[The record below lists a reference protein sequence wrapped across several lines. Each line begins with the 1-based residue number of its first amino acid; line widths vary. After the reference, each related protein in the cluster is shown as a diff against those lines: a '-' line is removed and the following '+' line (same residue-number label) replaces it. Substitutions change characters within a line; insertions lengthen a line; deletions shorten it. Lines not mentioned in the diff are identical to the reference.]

1 MNDSN
6 NCVFSVSRLT
16 DTDLNNLYN
25 AVLAENAARRK
36 LREEKRADWIRS
48 HYYAFM
54 SHPNATSVVVND
66 ITVVAVYDRYNGIQT
81 ATARPVHGD
90 VYDNDT
96 GIAVAYA
103 KAMDETI
110 PDYI

>member
-1 MNDSN
+1 MSNSN

-25 AVLAENAARRK
+25 AALAEKTTRQKR
-36 LREEKRADWIRS
+36 REEKRASWIRTR
-48 HYYAFM
+48 YYSFM
-54 SHPNATSVVVND
+54 SHLNATSVVVDD
-66 ITVVAVYDRYNGIQT
+66 ITVVAVYNSYNGIQT
-81 ATARPVHGD
+81 GTARPVHGD
-90 VYDNDT
+90 EYDVDT

-103 KAMDETI
+103 KAMGEII

>member
-1 MNDSN
+1 MNYTN
-6 NCVFSVSRLT
+6 NCAFSVSRMT

-25 AVLAENAARRK
+25 AILAEKAIRQK
-36 LREEKRADWIRS
+36 HREEKRAGWIQS
-48 HYYAFM
+48 HYHAFV
-54 SHPNATSVVVND
+54 SHPNATAVVVD
-66 ITVVAVYDRYNGIQT
+66 DVTIVAVYNSYSGIQT

-90 VYDNDT
+90 VYDDDT

-103 KAMDETI
+103 KARGETV

>member
-1 MNDSN
+1 MNYTN
-6 NCVFSVSRLT
+6 NCSYSVSRMT
-16 DTDLNNLYN
+16 DTDLNTLYN
-25 AVLAENAARRK
+25 TILAEKATRQK
-36 LREEKRADWIRS
+36 HREENRAGWIQS

-54 SHPNATSVVVND
+54 SHPNAAAVVVD
-66 ITVVAVYDRYNGIQT
+66 DATVGAVYNSYNGIQT

-90 VYDNDT
+90 VYDDDT

-103 KAMDETI
+103 KAIGIAI